1 MKIVLISNYINHY
14 MLPLIEELINLGC
27 DAWFVETDMLPENL
41 RKGGFYDYGERPYF
55 VRAWQ
60 DKVSKSKMEQLAIE
74 ADVLIIGNKPK
85 MLEWKRLRQDKLT
98 FEISE
103 RPLKKGI
110 INAISPVVSKTQLFY
125 HLLFYNKPVYMLC
138 LSSYTAKDEYRL
150 HAFKDRCYQFGYFP
164 RIPVINVEEVL
175 DSKPKGKIRIIW
187 CARFIKWKHPEQVVL
202 LAEKLKGD
210 GYDFEINMIGGGVE
224 YLNIEKLIKEK
235 DVRDCVHLLG
245 NHPNNAVLKMMSEHH
260 IFLFTSDKN
269 EGWGV
274 VLNEA
279 MGQCCCPVAAR
290 EIGAVPALLKND
302 INGKVYAAK
311 SLDSLYNAMKDLLDN
326 PAKIRKMATQAY
338 DTVQQE
344 WNPVNAAKCLYDL
357 FKATLSGKP
366 YTKPEGICSK
376 AYPIE

>member
-1 MKIVLISNYINHY
+1 
-14 MLPLIEELINLGC
+14 MLPLVEELIIIGC
-27 DAWFVETDMLPENL
+27 ETWFVETDSLPENL
-41 RKGGFYDYGERPYF
+41 RKGGFNDYGERPYF

-60 DKVSKSKMEQLAIE
+60 DAESKSKMEKLAIE

-85 MLEWKRLRQDKLT
+85 MLEWKRLRQGKLT

-110 INAISPVVSKTQLFY
+110 INAISPVISKTQLFY

-138 LSSYTAKDEYRL
+138 LSSYTATDEYRL
-150 HAFKDRCYQFGYFP
+150 HAFKERCYQFGYFP
-164 RIPVINVEEVL
+164 RITELNVQEVL
-175 DSKPKGKIRIIW
+175 DSKPSGKIRIIW
-187 CARFIKWKHPEQVVL
+187 CARFIKWKHPELVVL
-202 LAEKLKGD
+202 LAEKLKRD
-210 GYDFEINMIGGGVE
+210 GYDFEINMIGSGVE
-224 YLNIEKLIKEK
+224 YPNIEKMINDE

-245 NHPNNAVLKMMSEHH
+245 NHPNNEVLKMMSEHH

-279 MGQCCCPVAAR
+279 MGQCCCPVAAK

-302 INGKVYAAK
+302 VNGKVFAAN

-326 PAKIRKMATQAY
+326 PAKIRDMAIQSY
-338 DTVQQE
+338 NTVQQE

-357 FKATLSGKP
+357 CKAKLDGID
-366 YTKPEGICSK
+366 YTKARGICSN
-376 AYPIE
+376 AYPI